1 MSIKD
6 IKAKFK
12 RKPNPEK
19 EFFNELLETIRT
31 QTKAIKA
38 EESEIADLNKKIAR
52 LEDKTDDDNKN
63 LLKFLTEKRSTLE
76 ASLQRKSV
84 DLGRNLTAL
93 NSLKQERIDRKKNI
107 VSMFNGIIPAIIG
120 GITTLTATWIYLKI
134 EHEDMV
140 SGVTAKEIIRV
151 ITQGLGRNR
160 RQ

>member
-6 IKAKFK
+6 IKEKFK

-19 EFFNELLETIRT
+19 EFFNELLETIRE

-63 LLKFLTEKRSTLE
+63 LLKFLTEKRSALE
-76 ASLQRKSV
+76 TSLQRKSV

-93 NSLKQERIDRKKNI
+93 NSLKQERIDRKKNF